1 MYPSTKQPAIIEE
14 VLKVEPNKEEI
25 KIRLVFKVSFQN
37 KDTAKNAKL
46 LWNANLKYWYFD
58 IKFMNIA
65 EAREFINDDE
75 KAFNFPSNIIFDF
88 KIMKFDDD
96 NDFEGDE
103 YEKLFQKYYK
113 FQNLHIQSKNEKNLK
128 KEISQK
134 KVWGFAC
141 DYCKELKLSESE
153 IKEMRRNYIFN
164 KKPCNECSMGHK
176 LSYLI

>member
-1 MYPSTKQPAIIEE
+1 
-14 VLKVEPNKEEI
+14 
-25 KIRLVFKVSFQN
+25 
-37 KDTAKNAKL
+37 
-46 LWNANLKYWYFD
+46 
-58 IKFMNIA
+58 
-65 EAREFINDDE
+65 
-75 KAFNFPSNIIFDF
+75 
-88 KIMKFDDD
+88 MKFDDD

-128 KEISQK
+128 KEISNK

-153 IKEMRRNYIFN
+153 IKEMRREYIFN